1 MVPMLLSGGTMCGA
15 SSTSKCPAESLALP
29 CSPGIIPELVGGS
42 SLDKNERKKKI
53 PPVAKSV
60 LLFGFRATVQLPPD
74 APKMIS
80 LLTILNYNS

>member
-1 MVPMLLSGGTMCGA
+1 MGPPPHPSALQRA
-15 SSTSKCPAESLALP
+15 WHCPA
-29 CSPGIIPELVGGS
+29 SPGIIPELVGGS